1 MVANI
6 LEEYKT
12 ITEYIIKN
20 IKNNDKDLNKLMD
33 QRENLMMELI
43 KNNSENLEVIKEL
56 YISKGLLDLD
66 RKLKVTIEEEQV
78 KVKEEI
84 RKIHKVKNANK
95 AYENNKKINSFFNRK
110 I

>member
-1 MVANI
+1 MLENK
-6 LEEYKT
+6 LEEYKK
-12 ITEYIIKN
+12 ITEFIIKN
-20 IKNNDKDLNKLMD
+20 ISNKDVDFNSLMD
-33 QRENLMMELI
+33 KREKIITELIDEKNTNLELI
-43 KNNSENLEVIKEL
+43 KEI

-66 RKLKVTIEEEQV
+66 RKLKVTIEEEQA

-84 RKIHKVKNANK
+84 RKIHTIRNANK